1 MNNREITDHSLHLL
15 VDGQLDSASKKILKK
30 QIQNSPELQQK
41 LKNITEIKELI
52 SLAYV
57 QEKPKP
63 LNSVNLSMLKPA
75 SMMGIAA
82 SMIMTIGL
90 MIGWLA
96 HQQYENPVYVV
107 AKSEI
112 RQDVKRQQIPLE
124 INLQNARKY
133 MLHFDSMSED
143 RFENALIEANSL
155 LHSYAKSGLP
165 IKVDL
170 LFDQQAVEIFE
181 PRHAA
186 QIKQLKGLINE
197 FENIQFYACSESLKM
212 FLGDIEMPQEMGL
225 FHSSEVVKE
234 MIPKRMEQGW
244 VYIKA

>member
-15 VDGQLDSASKKILKK
+15 VDGQLDSASKKVLKK

-41 LKNITEIKELI
+41 LKDITEIKELV

-63 LNSVNLSMLKPA
+63 LNSFGFSLLKPA
-75 SMMGIAA
+75 SMVGIAA
-82 SMIMTIGL
+82 SLIMTIGL
-90 MIGWLA
+90 ALGWMA

-112 RQDVKRQQIPLE
+112 RQDITRQQIPLE

-133 MLHFDSMSED
+133 MLHFDSMNKD
-143 RFENALIEANSL
+143 RFENALIEASSL
-155 LHSYAKSGLP
+155 LQSYAKSGLP
-165 IKVDL
+165 VKVDL

-186 QIKQLKGLINE
+186 QISQLKALINE
-197 FENIQFYACSESLKM
+197 FENIQFYACSKSLKM
-212 FLGDIEMPQEMGL
+212 FLGDIEMPQEMSL
-225 FHSSEVVKE
+225 FHSNEVVLE
-234 MIPKRMEQGW
+234 MIPERMEQGW